1 MEENSLLKS
10 MTGYGRGEVVTPEK
24 KFTVELKAVN
34 HRFCEVV
41 VRLPKNLIQLEDG
54 MRQQIQAHISR
65 GRVDCYFSMEE
76 QAGKNVKVKV
86 DKNLVTSYYKAIKEV
101 LDELGIAWEIR
112 LEHLLALP
120 GLLVVEEPA
129 EDLETLWP
137 AVEQA
142 LGQAVHTLREMR
154 RLEGGRLEE
163 DIRCRVQRIE
173 ELNRE
178 IENRT
183 PLVTQE
189 YRSRLTQRLQELLPE
204 GIVEP
209 GRLITEVAIFAE
221 RSSIAEEVVRIYSHL
236 SQLRLSLE
244 ADEAVGR
251 KLDFLIQE
259 INREVN
265 TIASKANDL
274 QISQVVVEV
283 KSEIEKIREQIQN
296 IE

>member
-1 MEENSLLKS
+1 LLKS
-10 MTGYGRGEVVTPEK
+10 MTGYGRGEIAASEK

-41 VRLPKNLIQLEDG
+41 VRLPRNLIRLEDG
-54 MRQQIQAHISR
+54 IRQRIQAHISR
-65 GRVDCYFSMEE
+65 GRVDCYFSVEE

-86 DKNLVTSYYKAIKEV
+86 DKSLATSYYKAIKEMV
-101 LDELGIAWEIR
+101 DELGIAWEIR

-120 GLLVVEEPA
+120 GLLVMEEPA
-129 EDLETLWP
+129 EDPETLWP

-142 LGQAVHTLREMR
+142 LGQAVRALLEMR

-163 DIRCRVQRIE
+163 DIRRRVQRIE

-178 IENRT
+178 IENRA

-204 GIVEP
+204 GMVEP

-221 RSSIAEEVVRIYSHL
+221 RASIAEEVVRIYSHL

-274 QISQVVVEV
+274 QISQVAVEA
-283 KSEIEKIREQIQN
+283 KSELEKIREQVQN
-296 IE
+296 VE